1 MHRLVLITI
10 GCCVVLAV
18 LFGVVVTVGQA
29 SRDRREAQT
38 PGMAEFNTVNA
49 MIVGYKGD
57 DALGNDDVAQK
68 IGTVFSHDLTAIR
81 SAAFTGGDAHAVSL
95 SEGHFITYCHETPGA
110 VVIICHVPQL
120 RKFAG
125 DAKAAL
131 MAYAW
136 RIAQGAV
143 KSVAPGRSGRLYV
156 GLRGIALYYEIW
168 SGPLD
173 GPAQKK
179 QEPKVGLA
187 EIYTVFAP
195 ASAVT
200 KPEATPPAKP
210 PPATAPAVPPE
221 AAPAKPEAA
230 PPAAGDTKP

>member
-1 MHRLVLITI
+1 MLRLVLITI
-10 GCCVVLAV
+10 ACCVALAV
-18 LFGVVVTVGQA
+18 LLGVVVTVGKA
-29 SRDRREAQT
+29 SRERREAQT
-38 PGMAEFNTVNA
+38 PGMAEFNTVNSA
-49 MIVGYKGD
+49 IVAYKGD
-57 DALGNDDVAQK
+57 DALGNDDDAK
-68 IGTVFSHDLTAIR
+68 RIGTVFSRDLTAIR
-81 SAAFTGGDAHAVSL
+81 SAAFTAGDAHAVSM

-125 DAKAAL
+125 DAKATL
-131 MAYAW
+131 MQYAW

-179 QEPKVGLA
+179 QEPKVGLT

-195 ASAVT
+195 PASAA
-200 KPEATPPAKP
+200 KPEATPPAEP
-210 PPATAPAVPPE
+210 RPATAPAVAPE
-221 AAPAKPEAA
+221 AAPATPEAA
-230 PPAAGDTKP
+230 PPAAGGTKP